1 MSYLNNY
8 IHQTLEFADTQL
20 GLNSLLPAK
29 EGPIN
34 IILVQLTINH
44 MRQKRTHET
53 LLQWVHSA
61 RLTDLGHFSSI
72 SNPHCTEEMQDPP
85 SIQGIKCQIPEDNWE
100 KITNFE
106 FEALQYCSLKTCE
119 CISSAKLIWFGSI
132 QTLINNCLVQTL
144 AINNCVV
151 MSTTRPKIA
160 IIHVLLHCDNT
171 SIEAIYCHMFRKNS
185 QKRFIDDWATFQI
198 SRLNI
203 RYQVMFSKR
212 EKNMI
217 FCTSP
222 QTGWLTPHACTF

>member
-1 MSYLNNY
+1 MNLCCN
-8 IHQTLEFADTQL
+8 E
-20 GLNSLLPAK
+20 
-29 EGPIN
+29 
-34 IILVQLTINH
+34 
-44 MRQKRTHET
+44 
-53 LLQWVHSA
+53 WVHSA

-72 SNPHCTEEMQDPP
+72 SQSPLFVNLQPTLYGRSAGSP
-85 SIQGIKCQIPEDNWE
+85 SIQGIKCQIPEDDSGDNWE

-106 FEALQYCSLKTCE
+106 FEALQYCFFKTCE

-132 QTLINNCLVQTL
+132 QTLINNCAVQTL

-160 IIHVLLHCDNT
+160 LLHVLLHYDNT
-171 SIEAIYCHMFRKNS
+171 SIEDIYCHMFRKNS